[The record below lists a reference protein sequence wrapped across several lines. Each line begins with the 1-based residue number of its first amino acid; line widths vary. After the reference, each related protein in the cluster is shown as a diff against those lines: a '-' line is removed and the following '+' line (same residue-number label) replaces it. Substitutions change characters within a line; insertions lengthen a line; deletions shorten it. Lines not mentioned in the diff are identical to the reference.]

1 MHRMS
6 EALNEVQTLF
16 FGDGEASPFSGALQ
30 ATVCPGVLPPGFVV
44 VHPRFAERLRSQ
56 HARWIEPEAPE
67 NHEFSPDVPNVGEEA
82 LADLDERGLVKV
94 GATVKPGSLLV
105 GIVAPGEG
113 TPLSP
118 EEKLLRAIFGEAT
131 TELVD
136 RSSRAPAW
144 CSGTV
149 SVAEIEGRRAHVQ
162 VSWSRP
168 LEPGDQLELDGQL
181 VVVVEVAPVEGDLA
195 CAGVGA
201 QVRVTKRSI
210 ARELLEARSIGPY
223 DLGTQ
228 QPLTGRDCLGGQRLE
243 PALAEVLA
251 MHAPWMLWECLTLK
265 ADAVSGRT
273 RAYEALVKQ
282 ENPGKQASDAPR
294 APTKPPAPSSG
305 ARGLFHFFEKP
316 NPGEVPATVTMLRAL
331 LEAMGL
337 EARFDDDAPGVA
349 VLGEDEL
356 KQRSHGEVKPGGL
369 GSQKIFGPERDYEC
383 ACGKYKRMKYGG
395 MVCEKCGVEVIQ
407 SKVRRER
414 FGHLVL
420 PGPCTHPLRRDAS
433 LTCVPVLPA
442 GLRPEPSPLN
452 ELYTRLLEAG
462 SVAEAQSLVDEL
474 FATLSASVEHMWT
487 ALRSK
492 PVDFSGRAALTID
505 PALSSGQCRVPLDL
519 LLEVFAP
526 HTYGALEAA
535 GYTTTIKS
543 SKRMLEQRRPEA
555 LRVLAAVSEGMP
567 VLLANGAQALS
578 RAITAWEAPAI
589 GVDVDTFHRLDGGP
603 VQLFTPITTQAA
615 LELSAFPD
623 APSVRAREAR
633 GWLSEAWRDGV
644 LMPFVQRAA
653 RTGECEE
660 QPGVML
666 RCTMGRLPLDAP
678 PTEAMERW
686 ENERR
691 ERQTGAMR
699 SLEAEKRSAAT
710 LPPQWEQSLDELEF
724 SARVAKVLGAM
735 GLKTVGELCQRT
747 EADLLKGKNFS
758 RKFLKEVKE
767 MLADMGLSLG
777 MRV

>member
-1 MHRMS
+1 MS
-6 EALNEVQTLF
+6 EALSEVQTLF
-16 FGDGEASPFSGALQ
+16 LGDGEASPFSGALQ
-30 ATVCPGVLPPGFVV
+30 ATVCPGTLPPGFVV

-82 LADLDERGLVKV
+82 LADLDEQGLVKV
-94 GATVKPGSLLV
+94 GASVNPGSLLV
-105 GIVAPGEG
+105 GIVAPREG

-118 EEKLLRAIFGEAT
+118 EEKLLHAIFGEAAGDV
-131 TELVD
+131 VD
-136 RSSRAPAW
+136 RSLRAPAW

-149 SVAEIEGRRAHVQ
+149 SVAELDGRRAHVQ

-168 LEPGDQLELDGQL
+168 LEPGDQLDLDGQL

-210 ARELLEARSIGPY
+210 ARDLLEARSIGPY
-223 DLGTQ
+223 DLITQ
-228 QPLTGRDCLGGQRLE
+228 QPLTGREWWGGQRLE

-265 ADAVSGRT
+265 ADAVTGRA

-282 ENPGKQASDAPR
+282 ENPGKQVSDAPG
-294 APTKPPAPSSG
+294 APTKPSATSSG
-305 ARGLFHFFEKP
+305 KRDLFNFFEKP
-316 NPGEVPATVTMLRAL
+316 NPREVPATVAMLRAL
-331 LEAMGL
+331 LEAMGFD
-337 EARFDDDAPGVA
+337 ARFDDDAPGVA

-356 KQRSHGEVKPGGL
+356 KQRSHGQVEPGGL
-369 GSQKIFGPERDYEC
+369 GSQKIFGPERDYAC
-383 ACGKYKRMKYGG
+383 ACGKYARMKHRGI
-395 MVCEKCGVEVIQ
+395 VCEKCGVEVIQ

-420 PGPCTHPLRRDAS
+420 PGPCTHPLFRETS
-433 LTCVPVLPA
+433 LSCLPVLPV

-452 ELYTRLLEAG
+452 DLYTRLLEAG
-462 SVAEAQSLVDEL
+462 SVSEAQALVDEL
-474 FATLSASVEHMWT
+474 FAALSESVEHMWA

-505 PALSSGQCRVPLDL
+505 PTLLSGQCRVPQDL

-543 SKRMLEQRRPEA
+543 SKRMVKQRRPEA
-555 LRVLAAVSEGMP
+555 LRALAAVSEGMP
-567 VLLANGAQALS
+567 VLLANGTRALS
-578 RAITAWEAPAI
+578 RAIRVWEAPAI
-589 GVDVDTFHRLDGGP
+589 GVDIDTFGRLGGGP
-603 VQLFTPITTQAA
+603 VQLFAPITTQAA
-615 LELSAFPD
+615 LELYAFPD

-660 QPGVML
+660 QPAPML
-666 RCTMGRLPLDAP
+666 HCAMGRPPPDAP
-678 PTEAMERW
+678 STEVMERW

-691 ERQTGAMR
+691 ERQTGAIR
-699 SLEAEKRSAAT
+699 IPEVEKRSAAT

-747 EADLLKGKNFS
+747 EADLLKGKDFS
-758 RKFLKEVKE
+758 RKLLKEVKE
-767 MLADMGLSLG
+767 MLAGMGLSLG